1 MSAVKASYI
10 DLLDK
15 AHDTVVVFVAPPQH
29 PRNIKPRP
37 PSDLEKFGSSRNTP
51 THEVEG
57 RGKKISQ
64 QSA

>member
-1 MSAVKASYI
+1 MAAVKASYL

-15 AHDTVVVFVAPPQH
+15 AHDTVVVFVAPPC
-29 PRNIKPRP
+29 P
-37 PSDLEKFGSSRNTP
+37 PSDSEKVGFSRNTP
-51 THEVEG
+51 TQEVEG